1 MRRILTP
8 TVVGLLVLIVGAMA
22 EAAPKPASTDPG
34 DAPAGLYVLDKTH
47 ASLTAHVSHMGLSS
61 YTMRFDGVDAQF
73 NYDPANPEASQIV
86 ATVDANSMDVG
97 AAKLERG
104 FARTFLDADNHP
116 KITFS
121 STRIQRDGVHGT
133 VTGDLTLRGVTWPVT
148 LAVTFNGCGPGFMGL
163 GGYRMGFSATSDIKR
178 SDFGSK
184 QWASVVGDD
193 VHLIIEA
200 EFVRK
205 QALAGP

>member
-1 MRRILTP
+1 MRPILTP
-8 TVVGLLVLIVGAMA
+8 IVVGLLLMVGGMA

-34 DAPAGLYVLDKTH
+34 EAPAGLYVLDKTH
-47 ASLTAHVSHMGLSS
+47 ASLTARVSHMGLSS
-61 YTMRFDGVDAQF
+61 YTMRFDGVEAQF

-97 AAKLERG
+97 QPKLERD

-116 KITFS
+116 KITFNA
-121 STRIQRDGVHGT
+121 TQIQRDGAHGT
-133 VTGDLTLRGVTWPVT
+133 VTGDLTLRGVTLPVT
-148 LAVTFNGCGPGFMGL
+148 LAVTFNGCGPGFLGL
-163 GGYRMGFSATSDIKR
+163 GGYRMGFSATGDIKR

-184 QWASVVGDD
+184 QWLSVVGDD
-193 VHLIIEA
+193 VHLVIEA

-205 QALAGP
+205 